1 MHMCIHVCVQEVLA
15 RPVDR
20 AHPQSAISTC
30 PHGPAPLA
38 KRTEEGTPWA
48 PRAGSS
54 GSHSLLRPRSQLE
67 RAGIR

>member
-1 MHMCIHVCVQEVLA
+1 MSMCVHMCVQEVLA
-15 RPVDR
+15 RPVPG

-30 PHGPAPLA
+30 PHGPASLA
-38 KRTEEGTPWA
+38 RRTEEGTPQA

-54 GSHSLLRPRSQLE
+54 GSHSLLRPRSQPE